1 MDAVSAEKSER
12 GAGEMTNK
20 TWIGGRNNNAGNP
33 RDWSPNGVPQPGD
46 DLIITQGVMNVSGN
60 ALAGDTLSIDAPFGA
75 PPIDINTRA
84 AAELDLSV
92 RGGGKVNVHVDGTL
106 ILDDLVQNA
115 AHLKFSG
122 GTIRFIGTS
131 TFNGDGGSTGSTVFD
146 DSNLVGSGT
155 LRLLGGNHNGDAM
168 EIDGSVGRGLTFELG
183 GGAPTMSLRI
193 DDPGKFHGLIDLTPA
208 TFPGFPSAFDFV
220 AFMGLHAT
228 SANLHDDMLQMFNG
242 RKLVDAVRLSGGSGL
257 QLEQNRQGVMLSA
270 GRFGESQQPGGP
282 GTIIP
287 LHVS

>member
-1 MDAVSAEKSER
+1 
-12 GAGEMTNK
+12 MTNR
-20 TWIGGRNNNAGNP
+20 TWIGGGNNNAKNP
-33 RDWSPNGVPQPGD
+33 RDWSPKGAPRPNDNLVMTHGD
-46 DLIITQGVMNVSGN
+46 MNVSGN
-60 ALAGDTLSIDAPFGA
+60 ALAGDTLSVDAPFGA

-84 AAELDLSV
+84 KAGLDLSV
-92 RGGGKVNVHVDGTL
+92 RGSGHVNVHVDGTV
-106 ILDDLVQNA
+106 ILTDLVQNA

-155 LRLLGGNHNGDAM
+155 LRLLGGDHDGDAM

-208 TFPGFPSAFDFV
+208 TSPPFPSLFGFV

-228 SANLHDDMLQMFNG
+228 SANLHDDMLLMFDC
-242 RKLVDAVRLSGGSGL
+242 RKLVDTVRLSGGSGL
-257 QLEQNRQGVMLSA
+257 QLEQNSQGVMLSS
-270 GRFGESQQPGGP
+270 GGFGESQQPGGP

-287 LHVS
+287 LHIS